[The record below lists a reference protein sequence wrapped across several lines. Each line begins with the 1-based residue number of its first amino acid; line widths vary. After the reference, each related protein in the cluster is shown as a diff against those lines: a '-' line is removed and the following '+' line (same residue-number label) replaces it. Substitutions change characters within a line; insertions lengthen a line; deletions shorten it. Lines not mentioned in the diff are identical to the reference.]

1 MSKSRKQPL
10 ISYAEYRLREAYDE
24 DQEQAE
30 DDWSFE
36 EPKLSEENEESPVE
50 HWEGEN
56 WGGHRPEWWEQQG
69 PEEDTLVKPSQN
81 DMLRWGEMPAGRSDT
96 GYYIKTRPTPG
107 QVDTGPGQASND
119 LGTLGMSQHPTFAQ
133 MPERG
138 NELAAAGG
146 PGPDEDPEDWQAKQ
160 DLEEVSGVYG
170 LKLGSTKSGNLV
182 IQKAGLSSW
191 RQDFPDYVSAMQW
204 IKQNMGKVSSR

>member
-36 EPKLSEENEESPVE
+36 DAEPMQQVAAQEELSSYAPADQGQEWN
-50 HWEGEN
+50 WEGD
-56 WGGHRPEWWEQQG
+56 R
-69 PEEDTLVKPSQN
+69 EDTPQ
-81 DMLRWGEMPAGRSDT
+81 D
-96 GYYIKTRPTPG
+96 
-107 QVDTGPGQASND
+107 D